1 MKVKQISAVL
11 SGALLIGSL
20 SPSISQAA
28 TQKETPVKTEQA
40 QENQSNNFIPIQTN
54 EQFNQTLNTTKTF
67 TPYVKVN
74 AEGLLY
80 INATAD
86 EIGITNEEYQNF
98 LNGLNLEN
106 DYIKKGYFTLEKDEQ
121 GNPGKLSTTQA
132 LNSYVNNDLGQFKEL
147 QSSSA
152 GFYGWGFGLKL
163 SNSETQSLAEAM
175 AWGSAAIWVA
185 AELAAAGYVTIPAS
199 VPLGLIAAIVG
210 LGAATLAVV
219 NKGKG
224 VTVGI
229 TWTGHPHIH
238 RN

>member
-1 MKVKQISAVL
+1 
-11 SGALLIGSL
+11 
-20 SPSISQAA
+20 
-28 TQKETPVKTEQA
+28 
-40 QENQSNNFIPIQTN
+40 
-54 EQFNQTLNTTKTF
+54 
-67 TPYVKVN
+67 
-74 AEGLLY
+74 
-80 INATAD
+80 
-86 EIGITNEEYQNF
+86 
-98 LNGLNLEN
+98 
-106 DYIKKGYFTLEKDEQ
+106 
-121 GNPGKLSTTQA
+121 
-132 LNSYVNNDLGQFKEL
+132 
-147 QSSSA
+147 
-152 GFYGWGFGLKL
+152 
-163 SNSETQSLAEAM
+163 M

>member
-86 EIGITNEEYQNF
+86 E
-98 LNGLNLEN
+98 
-106 DYIKKGYFTLEKDEQ
+106 
-121 GNPGKLSTTQA
+121 
-132 LNSYVNNDLGQFKEL
+132 
-147 QSSSA
+147 
-152 GFYGWGFGLKL
+152 
-163 SNSETQSLAEAM
+163 
-175 AWGSAAIWVA
+175 
-185 AELAAAGYVTIPAS
+185 
-199 VPLGLIAAIVG
+199 
-210 LGAATLAVV
+210 
-219 NKGKG
+219 
-224 VTVGI
+224 
-229 TWTGHPHIH
+229 
-238 RN
+238 

>member
-11 SGALLIGSL
+11 SGALLLGSL

-28 TQKETPVKTEQA
+28 TEKQTAVKTEQV
-40 QENQSNNFIPIQTN
+40 QENQSNKFIPIQTN

-86 EIGITNEEYQNF
+86 EIGITNEEYQKF

-106 DYIKKGYFTLEKDEQ
+106 EYIKKGYFTLEKDEQ

-132 LNSYVNNDLGQFKEL
+132 LNSYVNNDLSQFKEL

-152 GFYGWGFGLKL
+152 GFYGWGFG
-163 SNSETQSLAEAM
+163 
-175 AWGSAAIWVA
+175 
-185 AELAAAGYVTIPAS
+185 
-199 VPLGLIAAIVG
+199 
-210 LGAATLAVV
+210 
-219 NKGKG
+219 
-224 VTVGI
+224 
-229 TWTGHPHIH
+229 
-238 RN
+238 